1 MHCARDKFYCSWD
14 PQLLYLEKN
23 IKNRSHGTI
32 HTFKNYFAT
41 MFFNFQFSIFSC
53 IHFIL
58 MGPTLFWSHFLSKS
72 RFSDRWSDSF
82 NSLLPRCW
90 LFSQHNEPFKGSTR
104 LQIFLKRIRIDLRF
118 SYQNCH
124 IKSAGLMNV
133 KFTNRIILVLA
144 HRLHWS
150 YILNPKVL
158 LLHYSWQ
165 YEFWLMQGNIIG

>member
-1 MHCARDKFYCSWD
+1 MGFTVLFIHLKII
-14 PQLLYLEKN
+14 LLQCFS
-23 IKNRSHGTI
+23 IFS
-32 HTFKNYFAT
+32 
-41 MFFNFQFSIFSC
+41 FQFSIFSC

-104 LQIFLKRIRIDLRF
+104 LQIFLKRIRTDLRF
-118 SYQNCH
+118 SCQNCH
-124 IKSAGLMNV
+124 IKSVGSMNV

-144 HRLHWS
+144 HCLHWS

-165 YEFWLMQGNIIG
+165 YEFRLMQGNIIG